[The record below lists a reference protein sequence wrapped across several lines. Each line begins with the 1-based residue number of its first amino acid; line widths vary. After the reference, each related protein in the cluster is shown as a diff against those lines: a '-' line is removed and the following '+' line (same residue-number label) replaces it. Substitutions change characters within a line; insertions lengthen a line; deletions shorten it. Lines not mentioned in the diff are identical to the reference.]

1 MHIILGSSSPRR
13 KQILGGLADGF
24 SIAHPEIDETPLAA
38 ELPEAFAVRIA
49 EEKCRAI
56 LNSDAMGEYPALAIT
71 ADTIVAIDDSVIGKP
86 AGFEDAVAMISRLNG
101 RTHRVITA
109 LTLCSAEGADE
120 RKIRTGI
127 ETTEV
132 TFKRLDREGIVRYL
146 GSIDYR
152 DKAGSYAFQENGSMI
167 VAGFRGSATNII
179 GFPLRLFFA
188 MLADM
193 GLAGSLFHI

>member
-1 MHIILGSSSPRR
+1 M
-13 KQILGGLADGF
+13 DGF
-24 SIAHPEIDETPLAA
+24 SIAHPEIDESPLAA
-38 ELPEAFAVRIA
+38 ESPEAFAVRIA
-49 EEKCRAI
+49 EEKCRAV
-56 LNSDAMGEYPALAIT
+56 LNTSAMGDFPALAIT
-71 ADTIVAIDDSVIGKP
+71 ADTIVTIDGSVIGKP
-86 AGFEDAVAMISRLNG
+86 SGFEDAVAMLTRLNG
-101 RTHRVITA
+101 RTHRVLTA
-109 LTLCSAEGADE
+109 LTLCAADGPD
-120 RKIRTGI
+120 RRNISSGI

-193 GLAGSLFHI
+193 DLAGSLFHI